1 MHLNYSKKYH
11 DKLKLMSVT
20 YDTLLNDTQLIQYI
34 ASSSNTSLYPDSNTI
49 AITGPIWLPRIYG
62 KDLTAFEIASSGKI
76 AISLNDIHTVD
87 ISRSNY
93 VDSNNFKNTITSQ
106 SNYSLDLVANAGDL
120 SISLDAYSNNLDIY
134 AASNMSLTANSG
146 NLSITTSNDFTV
158 SVSNSYAIVTN
169 SNITMNA
176 ANGSVSF
183 AANDSNMYVSL
194 DQSTNNISVYTS
206 NSIGVSA
213 CNSYN
218 MSVSSNVTV
227 GALAG
232 DVKLYSDS
240 SNMYVTMTK
249 STDTIAVYS
258 SNNVN
263 IVASNSVGVT
273 SLSNIA
279 MGALSGD
286 FKVYSDA
293 SNMFLTM
300 DSTVDDVTL
309 FASNDLYL
317 SSSNTM
323 NVNAQSNILVGAKAG
338 DLKLYSQGSNMYM
351 TMTAATNN
359 VAVFAS
365 NNLTVS
371 VSNSLTEAVNS
382 NISVSTVAGDYRLY
396 VNSSNM
402 FMRMSA
408 TTNNISIFSSNNT
421 TMSASNN
428 FSVAALSNMTFS
440 TSNGELSLS
449 ANSSN
454 MYFRLDSATNDV
466 TLFSSNNTQ
475 VSASNDFY
483 LNANS
488 NIYLG
493 ALAGSF
499 KTYADASN
507 MYFTMDKATDTVT
520 LYTASNMYVSASN
533 TYYLNAKSNI
543 YIGALNGDLK
553 LYASSSNM
561 YLVMDKATNNI
572 NEYTASNLN
581 VSVSNNYT
589 TTVKSNLTFTTVA
602 GDVNLSV
609 NSSNMYLIM
618 NHTSN
623 DVTLFTSNNYTI
635 GVSNNFDTMVNS
647 NYNITTVAGSF
658 DVFANSSNMYLTMDY
673 LTNDVT
679 IFSSNNTNI
688 YSSNDVNMTINSN
701 YNINTVAGSYQL
713 NVNSTSMSLVMD
725 ASTDNTTLFTSNNLQ
740 ITASNNMYVNVKSNI
755 YVGALR
761 GDLKLYANGSNMY
774 VTMDRATNN
783 LAVYASNNVNET
795 ACNNFYVNA
804 LSNIYVGALNGDYKV
819 YSMGSNM
826 YLTMDSTVNDVSI
839 FASNNLNISASNNFN
854 VDADSNVSI
863 NATSGDMKLYANL
876 SNMFVTMD
884 HTSNNLAIYASNNIN
899 LTASN
904 SYSLVTRSNVSVSA
918 SLGSLKLYS
927 ATSNMYL
934 VMDAATRNTTQ
945 YTSNNL
951 GVSVSNDYNLN
962 VQSNIYIGAL
972 AGDFKTYANGSN
984 MYLTMEVATDNT
996 TLYTSNDMYLS
1007 ASNTLYVN
1015 TQSNIYV
1022 GALAGS
1028 LKAYAD
1034 SSNMYV
1040 TMDRSTD
1047 NISVYAASNINVVSS
1062 NTMNIQTKSNLYVGA
1077 LSGDVKLYSSASN
1090 MYLTM
1095 DHTTSNIAVYAGG
1108 QVNLT
1113 ACNEFNATAL
1123 SNVNITSTVK
1133 DIALSSSNNTTITA
1147 CNDIIET
1154 AQSNVILNAING
1166 NFAAYSMNS
1175 NMSIVMDSTTNN
1187 MGLFASNDMNVSV
1200 SNNFNL
1206 FVQSNIAASANKG
1219 DVKIYANSSNMS
1231 LVMDRATNNTSLYTS
1246 NNLLVTTSN
1255 SASIVTYSNVSV
1267 SASLG
1272 SLKLYSA
1279 TSNMS
1284 LVMDAATRN
1293 TTQYTSNNLGVSVS
1307 NDYNLNVQS
1316 NIYIGALAGDFKTYA
1331 DGSNMYLTMEV
1342 ATDNTTL
1349 YTSNDMYLSASNI
1362 LYVNTQSNVYIG
1374 ALAGSLKAYADSS
1387 NMYMIMDDTTD
1398 NVTVFAS
1405 NNVYVSASN
1414 DMNLNASSNI
1424 NVGALNGSVK
1434 LYSHASNISVV
1445 LDNTTDNI
1453 NIYASNN
1460 INTTASNDFTLN
1472 AKSNVTINA
1481 VNNNFTV
1488 FASNNFT
1495 VTASNDYVLNA
1506 RSNITEYASKGS
1518 WSAYAN
1524 NSNMYLIM
1532 DQPTNVVSLYGLKD
1546 MNLTSSN
1553 TFTLNAQ
1560 SNVLLNANNGEMLA
1574 YASSNLKLTS
1584 DASNMY
1590 IHMAMPSDVISMYS
1604 LSNIALSASNNMFL
1618 DAMSNISMTASNFS
1632 LLANRNFT
1640 LLASNDITIT
1650 ASNQLI
1656 LNFGSTNASFTIGQ
1670 NSAFTAESNFNFFIQ
1685 SASNPSEA
1693 MFSIRNSDVL
1703 IRGDIIVTG
1712 SINTSNVF
1720 STTVIQESLKVSDK
1734 EVTLASVGS
1743 NFDPGDG
1750 PTDGIANNGAGIV
1763 VDGKPAGYDSNIPEA
1778 YDKTFKWNYGTSG
1791 IGGLGTAAG
1800 LSNESFW
1807 EVKGGSFHLTHQKI
1821 VPAGGSNIVQDV
1833 TMIMRINE
1841 NDELEICKKWW
1852 YTASNA
1858 YVTKRVAKFGKIL

>member
-1 MHLNYSKKYH
+1 
-11 DKLKLMSVT
+11 MSVT
-20 YDTLLNDTQLIQYI
+20 YDTLLNDTQLIQYT
-34 ASSSNTSLYPDSNTI
+34 ATASNTTLYPDSNTI

-93 VDSNNFKNTITSQ
+93 VDASNFKNTITSQ
-106 SNYSLDLVANAGDL
+106 SNYSLDMVANAGDL
-120 SISLDAYSNNLDIY
+120 SISLDAYSNNIDIY
-134 AASNMSLTANSG
+134 AASNLSLTANSG
-146 NLSITTSNDFTV
+146 NLSIATSNDFTV

-169 SNITMNA
+169 SNISMNA
-176 ANGSVSF
+176 ANGSISL
-183 AANDSNMYVSL
+183 AANDSNMYITL
-194 DQSTNNISVYTS
+194 NQATDNISVYTS
-206 NSIGVSA
+206 NSIAVSA

-232 DVKLYSDS
+232 DIKMYSDS
-240 SNMYVTMTK
+240 SNMYMTMTK
-249 STDTIAVYS
+249 STDTISVYS

-263 IVASNSVGVT
+263 VVASNSTSIT
-273 SLSNIA
+273 SLSNIT

-286 FKVYSDA
+286 FKVYSDS
-293 SNMFLTM
+293 SNMYLTM
-300 DSTVDDVTL
+300 DSTVDDVRL

-317 SSSNTM
+317 SASNTM
-323 NVNAQSNILVGAKAG
+323 NVNAQSNIQVGALAG

-351 TMTAATNN
+351 TMAAATNN
-359 VAVFAS
+359 VAIFAS
-365 NNLTVS
+365 NNLNVS

-402 FMRMSA
+402 FMRMSS
-408 TTNNISIFSSNNT
+408 TTNNLSVFSSNNT

-428 FSVAALSNMTFS
+428 FNIFALSNMS
-440 TSNGELSLS
+440 IATSNGELSFS

-454 MYFRLDSATNDV
+454 MYLRLDSATNDV
-466 TLFSSNNTQ
+466 TLFSSNNTAI
-475 VSASNDFY
+475 SASNDFN

-493 ALAGSF
+493 ALSGSF
-499 KTYADASN
+499 KTYADSSN
-507 MYFTMDKATDTVT
+507 MYLTMDKATDTVV

-543 YIGALNGDLK
+543 YVGALNGDLK
-553 LYASSSNM
+553 LYSSSSNM

-572 NEYTASNLN
+572 TEYTASNLN
-581 VSVSNNYT
+581 VSVSNSYSLT
-589 TTVKSNLTFTTVA
+589 TKSNLTLTTVA
-602 GDVNLSV
+602 GDVKVTV

-618 NHTSN
+618 DHTSN
-623 DVTLFTSNNYTI
+623 DVTLFSSNNLTI

-658 DVFANSSNMYLTMDY
+658 DVYANSSNMYMTMDY
-673 LTNDVT
+673 TTNDVT
-679 IFSSNNTNI
+679 IFSSNNTNL
-688 YSSNDVNMTINSN
+688 YSSNDVNVNIHSN
-701 YNINTVAGSYQL
+701 LNIGTVVGSYNL
-713 NVNSTSMSLVMD
+713 TVNSSNMSVVMD
-725 ASTDNTTLFTSNNLQ
+725 AATNNTTVFTSNNLQ
-740 ITASNNMYVNVKSNI
+740 ITACNNMNVNVKSNLN
-755 YVGALR
+755 VGALR

-774 VTMDRATNN
+774 MTMDRATNSV
-783 LAVYASNNVNET
+783 AVYASNNLNET
-795 ACNNFYVNA
+795 ACNNYYLNA

-839 FASNNLNISASNNFN
+839 FASNDMNVSVSNNFN
-854 VDADSNVSI
+854 VYVDSNVSI
-863 NATSGDMKLYANL
+863 TATSGDMKLYANS
-876 SNMFVTMD
+876 SNMFITMD
-884 HTSNNLAIYASNNIN
+884 HTSNNLAIYASNNIST
-899 LTASN
+899 TASN

-918 SLGSLKLYS
+918 TLGSLKLYS
-927 ATSNMYL
+927 TNSNMSL
-934 VMDAATRNTTQ
+934 VMDAATRNTSQ

-951 GVSVSNDYNLN
+951 AISVSNDYNLN

-984 MYLTMEVATDNT
+984 MYMTMEVATDNT
-996 TLYTSNDMYLS
+996 TVYTSNDMYLS

-1077 LSGDVKLYSSASN
+1077 LSGDVKVYANASN

-1133 DIALSSSNNTTITA
+1133 DITLTSSNDTTITA
-1147 CNDIIET
+1147 CNSIIES

-1166 NFAAYSMNS
+1166 NFEAYSMNS
-1175 NMSIVMDSTTNN
+1175 NMSIVMNSTTNN
-1187 MGLFASNDMNVSV
+1187 MAIFASNDMNVSV

-1219 DVKIYANSSNMS
+1219 DVKLYANSSNMS
-1231 LVMDRATNNTSLYTS
+1231 LVMDRATNNTSVYTS
-1246 NNLLVTTSN
+1246 NNLIVTASN
-1255 SASIVTYSNVSV
+1255 SASVVTYSNVSV
-1267 SASLG
+1267 SATLG
-1272 SLKLYSA
+1272 SLKLYS
-1279 TSNMS
+1279 TNSNMS

-1293 TTQYTSNNLGVSVS
+1293 TSQYTSNNLAVSVS

-1331 DGSNMYLTMEV
+1331 NGSNMYMTMEV
-1342 ATDNTTL
+1342 ATDNTTV
-1349 YTSNDMYLSASNI
+1349 YTSNDMYLSASNT

-1374 ALAGSLKAYADSS
+1374 ALAGSIKAYADSS
-1387 NMYMIMDDTTD
+1387 NMFMIMDDTTD

-1405 NNVYVSASN
+1405 NNVNVVASN
-1414 DMNLNASSNI
+1414 DMNLNALSNI
-1424 NVGALNGSVK
+1424 NAGALNGSVK
-1434 LYSHASNISVV
+1434 LYSHASNLSIV
-1445 LDNTTDNI
+1445 LDHTTDNI

-1460 INTTASNDFTLN
+1460 INTSASNDYTLN

-1488 FASNNFT
+1488 FASNNFAI
-1495 VTASNDYVLNA
+1495 TASNDFTLNA
-1506 RSNITEYASKGS
+1506 RSNITQYASKGS

-1524 NSNMYLIM
+1524 NSNMYLTM
-1532 DQPTNVVSLYGLKD
+1532 DQTSNIVSLYGLKD
-1546 MNLTSSN
+1546 MNLTTSN

-1560 SNVLLNANNGEMLA
+1560 SNVYLNANNGEMLA
-1574 YASSNLKLTS
+1574 YANSNLKLTA

-1590 IHMAMPSDVISMYS
+1590 FHMAMPSDVISMYS
-1604 LSNIALSASNNMFL
+1604 LSNISFSASNNLFIE
-1618 DAMSNISMTASNFS
+1618 AMSNIALTSS
-1632 LLANRNFT
+1632 NFT
-1640 LLASNDITIT
+1640 LACHRDFTLIASNDVTIT

-1703 IRGDIIVTG
+1703 IRGDIVVTG

-1734 EVTLASVGS
+1734 EITLASVGS
-1743 NFDPGDG
+1743 NFDPTDG
-1750 PTDGIANNGAGIV
+1750 PTDGIANSGAGIV
-1763 VDGKPAGYDSNIPEA
+1763 VDGKPAGFDSNIPEA
-1778 YDKTFKWNYGTSG
+1778 YDKTFKWNNGTSG

-1858 YVTKRVAKFGKIL
+1858 YITKRVAKFGKIL